1 MGTTVAKFHLTWS
14 PHRLILAAA
23 ILGLLFEDR
32 VVLRTRQQLEHLALM
47 FSQNGVLQTGMVF
60 IIMPHL
66 KTIP

>member
-1 MGTTVAKFHLTWS
+1 MGTTVAKFHLTSS

-32 VVLRTRQQLEHLALM
+32 VVLRTRRRHLALM
-47 FSQNGVLQTGMVF
+47 FSQNGVLQTGTVF
-60 IIMPHL
+60 MTMPHL